1 MRFAYPESDSDEE
14 DYVVDPVAL
23 NDSYSSDE
31 SDHIPDFTRQTRTR
45 LGQDIRDM
53 LASSGSEAESEDEV
67 NDLILGGGGSGSPSK
82 TKNAWRSPQKEQPR
96 KPAPPTLRAQLSY
109 STSKK
114 AGPSWKPYEPTV
126 ADELK
131 ESQSEYS
138 LWLKS
143 VEAEAWREGHLVAID
158 RRQKLRD
165 INRKIRAQQE
175 AARQA
180 KRDRDAQE
188 LGRML
193 EGLTVRQKQEE
204 DEMAKRFAQRTAQ
217 LWEAVDAAVKEAE
230 RRQAEEQVAAAEA
243 ARKQKEEEAAR
254 VAAAEKA
261 AQDRKAEQERQAKE
275 AAEGEA
281 AAKAERDKQEADQA
295 AHTAAVKAQE
305 DKQRAAAA
313 EQNRGS
319 TEWSRWVEV
328 QKKMKR
334 DVIEV
339 VKADKNLIKELR
351 PGMRLMTRSLG
362 QVINTKETIVRV
374 TNDIHS
380 LLSERLPAPVS
391 ASSPS
396 TIDTLVPA
404 YGYLL
409 SHLSKALIKQAENEV
424 SAKAEAGFPL
434 ARVVLGLILRGH
446 GAFAQVLYA
455 RLVKKC
461 PWVVPYLPSRAENQP
476 REEYEKSTGRTAD
489 ESLAEYIARMSGIA
503 TLYFAILQ
511 TPIGTLVPT
520 VNAQPT
526 PQQLSALIPAEL
538 RLPATWTWLASILRP
553 SLSVQKP
560 VAHLIALLLDTDG
573 SEMVRIFG
581 VGQVGKLLDA
591 VSAALDA
598 GKIPGD
604 SDASQARLRLLLER
618 WQQKRSLPPP
628 EGRMWEV

>member
-1 MRFAYPESDSDEE
+1 MRFGYPDSDSD
-14 DYVVDPVAL
+14 DDVYIVVPSAVDG
-23 NDSYSSDE
+23 YSSDE
-31 SDHIPDFTRQTRTR
+31 SVHVPDFSRQTRTR
-45 LGQDIRDM
+45 LGQDIRDL

-67 NDLILGGGGSGSPSK
+67 NDMILGGSSTSPSK
-82 TKNAWRSPQKEQPR
+82 EKKAWRSPKKEQPR

-114 AGPSWKPYEPTV
+114 AGPSWKAWEPTV
-126 ADELK
+126 ADELS
-131 ESQSEYS
+131 EQPSEYS
-138 LWLKS
+138 RWLKA

-165 INRKIRAQQE
+165 INRNIRAQQD
-175 AARQA
+175 AAHQA

-193 EGLTVRQKQEE
+193 EGLSVRQKQEE
-204 DEMAKRFAQRTAQ
+204 DDMAKRFAERTAQ
-217 LWEAVDAAVKEAE
+217 LWEAVDAAVKAAE
-230 RRQAEEQVAAAEA
+230 RRQAEEQAAAAEA
-243 ARKQKEEEAAR
+243 ARKQKEDEAAR

-261 AQDRKAEQERQAKE
+261 AQERKAEQERQAKE
-275 AAEGEA
+275 AAAREAAEKAEREKQAAESAAANA
-281 AAKAERDKQEADQA
+281 AAKAK
-295 AHTAAVKAQE
+295 E

-313 EQNRGS
+313 EQNRGA

-334 DVIEV
+334 EVIEV
-339 VKADKNLIKELR
+339 VKADKNLLKELR

-362 QVINTKETIVRV
+362 QVVNTKETIVRV
-374 TNDIHS
+374 TNDIHT

-391 ASSPS
+391 AASPS

-409 SHLSKALIKQAENEV
+409 SHLSKTLIKQAENEV
-424 SAKAEAGFPL
+424 SAKAAAGFPL
-434 ARVVLGLILRGH
+434 ARIVLGLVLRGH
-446 GAFAQVLYA
+446 GAFSQVLFA

-461 PWVVPYLPSRAENQP
+461 PWVVPFLPSRAENQP
-476 REEYEKSTGRTAD
+476 REEYEKSTGRLAE
-489 ESLAEYIARMSGIA
+489 ESLGEYISRMSGIS

-511 TPIGTLVPT
+511 TPIGTLIPT

-581 VGQVGKLLDA
+581 AGQVGKLLDA
-591 VSAALDA
+591 VRAALDA

-604 SDASQARLRLLLER
+604 SDASQARLRLLLEG
-618 WQQKRSLPPP
+618 WQQRHRLAPP
-628 EGRMWEV
+628 EGRTWE